1 MLELRSV
8 STFWNDAT
16 ARARAGLGGIG
27 QRSGI
32 VGIILPYSLTT
43 TSPSSCRCKPQDH
56 AEINA
61 AYTKHVRN
69 PDFFVNGVPSVSVA
83 LFVILRCLN
92 IAVGDEERG
101 KFLGDAT

>member
-56 AEINA
+56 AEITLHTLNMYETPILCEWRA
-61 AYTKHVRN
+61 LSERR
-69 PDFFVNGVPSVSVA
+69 FVCHSA
-83 LFVILRCLN
+83 LFEYSRRRR
-92 IAVGDEERG
+92 GER
-101 KFLGDAT
+101 KISW